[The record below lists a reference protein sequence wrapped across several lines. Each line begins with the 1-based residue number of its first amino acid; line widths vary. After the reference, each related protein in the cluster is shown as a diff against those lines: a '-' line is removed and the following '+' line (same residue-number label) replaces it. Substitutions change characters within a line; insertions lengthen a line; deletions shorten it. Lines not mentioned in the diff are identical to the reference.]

1 MIFEKFQEICAQEA
15 PPEELNPLLT
25 AMWHDFRGD
34 WDSAHSLAQDVPTS
48 DGSWVH
54 AYLHRKEGDPA
65 NASYWYSRAGKP
77 KPDISLEKE
86 WEQISRV
93 LLDIYR

>member
-1 MIFEKFQEICAQEA
+1 LTYQEFQEICAQEA

-25 AMWHDFRGD
+25 AMWRDFRGD
-34 WDSAHSLAQDVPTS
+34 WDTAHSLAQDVPTS

-54 AYLHRKEGDPA
+54 AYLHRKEGDQA
-65 NASYWYSRAGKP
+65 NASYWYSRAGKS
-77 KPDISLEKE
+77 KPDINLEKE

-93 LLDIYR
+93 LIDIYR